1 VFGKNDGIKRSFVIC
16 VAAACLVQGGYKVLS
31 LLFIISERE
40 VSVFRI
46 IGSTRGPVGS
56 LVQAAYQ

>member
-1 VFGKNDGIKRSFVIC
+1 MFSSGREQGA
-16 VAAACLVQGGYKVLS
+16 VA
-31 LLFIISERE
+31 FIHYQRVRQK